1 MGWAQRA
8 ILITKA
14 RNRLAIVHEGGTV
27 REAIEHHHAESGIAA
42 DGGVSDRWVV
52 IRLGRIPMPFL
63 NTSARRKA
71 LKLHDVNHL
80 VAGVGT
86 GNVGEAEISAWE
98 LASGGCGQYLAAWA
112 LDLAGMLLGMVW
124 PIHVIRAFAAGRSMC
139 NAYSLEVDDVLDMDL
154 MELPRV
160 LTRREKS
167 GPLSVVGSVA
177 LFIGYLILAIPIGAA
192 FLFMVILSLPIWALT
207 KDEVTGT

>member
-1 MGWAQRA
+1 
-8 ILITKA
+8 
-14 RNRLAIVHEGGTV
+14 
-27 REAIEHHHAESGIAA
+27 
-42 DGGVSDRWVV
+42 
-52 IRLGRIPMPFL
+52 
-63 NTSARRKA
+63 
-71 LKLHDVNHL
+71 
-80 VAGVGT
+80 
-86 GNVGEAEISAWE
+86 
-98 LASGGCGQYLAAWA
+98 
-112 LDLAGMLLGMVW
+112 
-124 PIHVIRAFAAGRSMC
+124 MC